1 MPVCRQCG
9 KDNAEGM
16 AFCGYCAAPLARPA
30 VNPVSP
36 PPKPSGNPG
45 SSPPLRG
52 LSPQPKP
59 FKPEMRSPVIHTP
72 GPPPPSNGGE
82 EKAKGGFQWI
92 PWSETSRA
100 QRAGR
105 AIAAG
110 IVLLLILF
118 LARGMLRGL
127 GGAKGGATGG
137 SSADGFSAQTSGV
150 PVTEGDRRDG
160 IESLCKVFQIYGL
173 PKNDHDAAEAAHNAA
188 ELFKLAGNQSPERST
203 YILTTIAHEFRS
215 GKLSGEDC
223 AQAGAPIATTQN
235 STDDSTPG
243 ATR

>member
-16 AFCGYCAAPLARPA
+16 AFCGYCATPLARPA
-30 VNPVSP
+30 GNPVSP
-36 PPKPSGNPG
+36 QPI
-45 SSPPLRG
+45 RG
-52 LSPQPKP
+52 MPPQPKP
-59 FKPEMRSPVIHTP
+59 FKPEIRSPVIHTP
-72 GPPPPSNGGE
+72 TAAPPSDAGGE
-82 EKAKGGFQWI
+82 EKGKGGFQWI
-92 PWSETSRA
+92 PWRQLSVA

-110 IVLLLILF
+110 VVLLLILF
-118 LARGMLRGL
+118 LARGMLRSL
-127 GGAKGGATGG
+127 GGAKGGATSG
-137 SSADGFSAQTSGV
+137 SSENGLSAQTSGV

-203 YILTTIAHEFRS
+203 YILTTIVHEFRS
-215 GKLSGEDC
+215 GKLSGDDC
-223 AQAGAPIATTQN
+223 AQAGAPIATKQN
-235 STDDSTPG
+235 STDESAPDTN
-243 ATR
+243 R